1 MDVWTLGEKYKKAQT
16 EIKELRS
23 RLDHI
28 EGYLSNLTKDNNER
42 VPSKQVSAPSVRT
55 SKRTTRKSKSS
66 K

>member
-1 MDVWTLGEKYKKAQT
+1 MDVWTLGEKFKKAQT

-42 VPSKQVSAPSVRT
+42 VSSKQDSTSSVRV
-55 SKRTTRKSKSS
+55 SKRSTKKSKST

>member
-1 MDVWTLGEKYKKAQT
+1 MDVWTLGEKYKQSNAEIQK
-16 EIKELRS
+16 IKERVK
-23 RLDHI
+23 HI
-28 EGYLSNLTKDNNER
+28 EEYLSNSTKDNNER

>member
-23 RLDHI
+23 RLDYI

-55 SKRTTRKSKSS
+55 SKRTTKKSKSS